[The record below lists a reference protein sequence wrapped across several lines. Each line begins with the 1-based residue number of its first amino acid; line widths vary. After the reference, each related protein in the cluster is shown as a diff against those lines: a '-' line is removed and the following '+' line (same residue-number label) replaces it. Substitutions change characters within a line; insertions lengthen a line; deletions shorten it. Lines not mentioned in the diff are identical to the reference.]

1 MGLGQVGGGRGH
13 GLQRR
18 RAARRVPSDLDGDS
32 LDDWGR
38 QRELPS
44 VRIISVDDDSH
55 VLKLMEFSR
64 RVA

>member
-1 MGLGQVGGGRGH
+1 MLVLSSRNVALDTRLGSVVGDR
-13 GLQRR
+13 
-18 RAARRVPSDLDGDS
+18 

-55 VLKLMEFSR
+55 VLKLKEFSR